1 MMRHTYWLIVLSSQL
16 VLGQQSTDS
25 APGTEFGFTH
35 STYVSLGFHQPQ
47 VPNLLSPES
56 PSNYLLN
63 PIKLCQYGYGIGWFA
78 WLPINHFFSL
88 KSQVETTFSNL
99 AIRCS
104 SKIYAKVYDLC
115 VSNAFQFAV
124 KKANP
129 NGIIY
134 CARNMSCYLTSKQP
148 YVSLSPKLALR
159 KYDKGF
165 INKGFENVIAFGLAI
180 GYGINFEFHGTNFAP
195 EIKYHIETTDV
206 AIATKQI
213 SHSISVAIN
222 LF

>member
-1 MMRHTYWLIVLSSQL
+1 MRYTYWLVLFASK
-16 VLGQQSTDS
+16 VLLAQQSTDS
-25 APGTEFGFTH
+25 APAAEFGFTH
-35 STYVSLGFHQPQ
+35 STHVSLGFNQPQ
-47 VPNLLSPES
+47 LPNPLFTEHQA
-56 PSNYLLN
+56 NYLMN

-78 WLPINHFFSL
+78 WLPINNFFSI
-88 KSQVETTFSNL
+88 KPQIETVFSNL
-99 AIRCS
+99 AMRCGT
-104 SKIYAKVYDLC
+104 KIYAKVYDLC

-165 INKGFENVIAFGLAI
+165 INKGFKNVIAFGLAV

-213 SHSISVAIN
+213 SHSVSVAIN